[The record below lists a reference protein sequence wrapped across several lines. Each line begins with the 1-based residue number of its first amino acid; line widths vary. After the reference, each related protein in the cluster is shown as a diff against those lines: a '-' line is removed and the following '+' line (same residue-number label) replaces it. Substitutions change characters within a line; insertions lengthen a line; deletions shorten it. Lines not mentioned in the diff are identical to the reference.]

1 MTVTP
6 IAPESQAGKIL
17 AHLQR
22 HGEAT
27 VRDLEELLGI
37 STTAV
42 REHLTH
48 LEAKDLLGTRLAR
61 SGPGRPRLVYFLT
74 PRAQEQFPKQ
84 YDTLVTLLLREI
96 ASREG
101 PEQLQT
107 LLDAVGARL
116 AEEYRVEVDGD
127 DVADRLRR
135 LREIMESRGIPAE
148 VPSSGAALQMFAC
161 PYLDVAQEHAAV
173 CTMERRM
180 LESVIGE
187 AIRLESTIRE
197 GHRSCH
203 FMLDR
208 PSHEHGGS

>member
-6 IAPESQAGKIL
+6 YGPETQAGKIL
-17 AHLQR
+17 TYLQR

-48 LEAKDLLGTRLAR
+48 LEVKDLLATRLAR

-74 PRAQEQFPKQ
+74 ARAQELFPKE
-84 YDTLVTLLLREI
+84 YDTLVTLLMREI

-101 PEQLQT
+101 PDRLQV
-107 LLDAVGARL
+107 LLDAVAARL
-116 AEEYRVEVDGD
+116 AEEYRGQIDGGD
-127 DVADRLRR
+127 IAARLAA
-135 LREIMESRGIPAE
+135 LRDAMEARGIPAE
-148 VPSSGAALQMFAC
+148 VQSSGEGFQVFAC

-180 LESVIGE
+180 LESLLGE
-187 AIRLESTIRE
+187 AIQLEGTIRE
-197 GHRSCH
+197 GHRSCS
-203 FMLDR
+203 FMLAR
-208 PSHEHGGS
+208 PSQGAE